1 MNISD
6 SQRIA
11 SLFEKEKY
19 RKTKDITKADLVII
33 NMCSVRQSAVTRVY
47 GLVPKLREIKGKS
60 ILTGCFLKKDQK
72 KLEELFDFVIKP
84 SQFPEFL
91 KSKSEFLNIEPAY
104 SSFPIGYIPIM
115 TGCNNFCTY
124 CVVPYTRGREY
135 SRSVEEI
142 VKEAKNLIKK
152 GYKEIWLLG
161 QNVNSYFDKK
171 ERNFPSLL
179 KTVNN
184 LKGDFWLKFT
194 SSHPKDFTKELIEAM
209 KNSKKVSKYLNL
221 PLQSGND
228 KILKKMN
235 RPYTFSQYEKT
246 VQMIKKEIKD
256 ISLSTDIIV
265 GFPSETKKQF
275 QDTADAL
282 KKIKFEMAYIS
293 RYSERPGTKAAELK
307 DNVSLKEKKRREE
320 ILNEIIKKNSFIKNK
335 KYLNK
340 EVTVLINSIR
350 NGLYLGKTED
360 YKTVK
365 IESLKKD
372 LIGKFIKVKIIKSM
386 PWGLIGKIK

>member
-1 MNISD
+1 MKYSIITFGCQMNISD

-282 KKIKFEMAYIS
+282 KKKKFEMSYIS
-293 RYSERPGTKAAELK
+293 IYSERQGTKAAEIK
-307 DNVSLKEKKRREE
+307 DKYSLKEKK
-320 ILNEIIKKNSFIKNK
+320 II
-335 KYLNK
+335 
-340 EVTVLINSIR
+340 
-350 NGLYLGKTED
+350 
-360 YKTVK
+360 
-365 IESLKKD
+365 
-372 LIGKFIKVKIIKSM
+372 
-386 PWGLIGKIK
+386 